1 MLLSFQL
8 SGSKRTL
15 SACIAVQRPKRRFPW
30 RRRFFGLTSDYM
42 LHVHEQIFY
51 LVQHGNWNYFDVY
64 DLPITIRRWFV
75 DRLSKY
81 FEERNKEAEKSMK

>member
-1 MLLSFQL
+1 
-8 SGSKRTL
+8 
-15 SACIAVQRPKRRFPW
+15 
-30 RRRFFGLTSDYM
+30 M

-75 DRLSKY
+75 ERLSKY
-81 FEERNKEAEKSMK
+81 FEERNKEAEKIKK